1 MFCILY
7 TTTHILCII
16 PTYAVRVGSMQL
28 KVVQCIRRVPVLR
41 ACDALVL
48 PVHLYGF
55 RVVLFIGFSFFLFFN
70 PWPLGFGV
78 RSGICFRMSFNI

>member
-16 PTYAVRVGSMQL
+16 PTYAMHVNSMQL
-28 KVVQCIRRVPVLR
+28 RVVQCIRQIPVLR
-41 ACDALVL
+41 VCDAPVL

-55 RVVLFIGFSFFLFFN
+55 RVVLFIDFSFFSVF
-70 PWPLGFGV
+70 
-78 RSGICFRMSFNI
+78 